1 MTARPTNVRWRLFL
15 VIALASFVSYVLRG
29 NVSIAAPAM
38 IRDLQL
44 SEIQWSWV
52 LAAFTTGY
60 TIFQFPGGM
69 LGDRMGPRR
78 ALTIIGIFWT
88 ILTIV
93 TAIVPGTSIASAAIV
108 IGTLVTVRFLVGA
121 VHAPVFPI
129 INTAISRW
137 FPAGG
142 WALPS
147 GLGNTALTLG
157 IAASAPVLAWLVD
170 AFGWRVSFWIMA
182 PLGIFVSGL
191 WWWYARDF
199 PAEHPAT
206 NEAEI
211 ALITADRPAAILTP
225 VNPPGWIR
233 VLKNRD
239 ILLLTLSYACS
250 NFVFYSAFS
259 WWFYYLVEIRGFD
272 TSTAG
277 YATSSQWIAGAAGA
291 ALGGWLCDHVVRR
304 VGLRWGSRWPIIV
317 GQITVA
323 TFVVVGAYYGN
334 AVIAV
339 AFLALAFFAQ
349 QFTEGAY
356 WNSSIAI
363 GSQLAGAAGGV
374 LNTGGNA
381 MGIVNALLVAWFAQA
396 FGWPFAIASGALFSL
411 IAAILLLFVRSDVP
425 VRLD

>member
-1 MTARPTNVRWRLFL
+1 MTGNPSNVRWRIFL
-15 VIALASFVSYVLRG
+15 VLALASFVSYVLRG

-38 IRDLQL
+38 IKDLQL

-69 LGDRMGPRR
+69 FADTMGPRKSLAVICLFWT
-78 ALTIIGIFWT
+78 ALTAMTAMIPGVG
-88 ILTIV
+88 LT
-93 TAIVPGTSIASAAIV
+93 SAAIV
-108 IGTLVTVRFLVGA
+108 IGSLVTVRFFVGA

-129 INTAISRW
+129 VNAAISRW

-147 GLGNTALTLG
+147 GLSNAALTLG
-157 IAASAPVLAWLVD
+157 IAASAPVLAWLIGVY
-170 AFGWRVSFWIMA
+170 GWRVSFWIMA
-182 PLGIFVSGL
+182 PLGLVVTAL
-191 WWWYARDF
+191 WWWYARDY
-199 PAEHPAT
+199 PADHRAT
-206 NEAEI
+206 NDAEI
-211 ALITADRPAAILTP
+211 ALISADRPKPVLTP
-225 VNPPGWIR
+225 INPPGWVR

-239 ILLLTLSYACS
+239 VLLLTLSYACS

-259 WWFYYLVEIRGFD
+259 WWYYYLVEVRGFAAD
-272 TSTAG
+272 TAG
-277 YATSSQWIAGAAGA
+277 YATSSQWLAGAAGA
-291 ALGGWLCDHVVRR
+291 AFGGWLCDHLCRKI
-304 VGLRWGSRWPIIV
+304 GLRWGSRWPIII
-317 GQITVA
+317 GQIGVA
-323 TFVVVGAYYGN
+323 TFVVIGAYYGN

-349 QFTEGAY
+349 QMTEGAY

-363 GSQLAGAAGGV
+363 GSQLAGSAGGV

-381 MGIVNALLVAWFAQA
+381 MGIVNALLIAWFAQS
-396 FGWPFAIASGALFSL
+396 FGWPFAIASGAIFSL
-411 IAAILLLFVRSDVP
+411 LAAALLLFVRSDQP

>member
-38 IRDLQL
+38 MRDLQL

-69 LGDRMGPRR
+69 FGDRMGPRK
-78 ALTIIGIFWT
+78 ALTIIAVCWGL
-88 ILTIV
+88 LTVV
-93 TAIVPGTSIASAAIV
+93 TAIVPGAGVASASLV
-108 IGTLVTVRFLVGA
+108 IGSLVVVRFLVGA
-121 VHAPVFPI
+121 THAPVFPV

-142 WALPS
+142 WAWPC
-147 GLGNTALTLG
+147 GLSNTALTLG
-157 IAASAPVLAWLVD
+157 IAASAPVLAWLIIEL
-170 AFGWRVSFWIMA
+170 GWRASFWLMA
-182 PLGIFVSGL
+182 PLGFLVAGF

-206 NEAEI
+206 NDAEV
-211 ALITADRPAAILTP
+211 ALITADRPVAILTP
-225 VNPPGWIR
+225 VSPPGWVRI
-233 VLKNRD
+233 LKNRD
-239 ILLLTLSYACS
+239 ILLLTLSYTAS

-259 WWFYYLVEIRGFD
+259 WWYYYLVEVREFSA
-272 TSTAG
+272 STAG

-291 ALGGWLCDHVVRR
+291 ALGGWLCDRLCR
-304 VGLRWGSRWPIIV
+304 KVGLRWGSRWPIII
-317 GQITVA
+317 GQIAVA
-323 TFVVVGAYYGN
+323 TFVVIGAYYGN
-334 AVIAV
+334 AVVAV

-349 QFTEGAY
+349 QLTEGAY

-396 FGWPFAIASGALFSL
+396 FGWPFAIASGAGFSL
-411 IAAILLLFVRSDVP
+411 LAAVLMLFVRSDQP
-425 VRLD
+425 VKLD